1 LAHESFSTDQ
11 LIERFQFTSRY
22 RNIAFGLI
30 GVGIVLLLT
39 GMFFS
44 SRADSDDHGE
54 SHSSSQHSEVLHD
67 ADVYKTADPHEGE
80 AGHGHGGHHREITWT
95 NRAAANFLLGNVYFL
110 SLAMGALFF
119 IAVHQI
125 GNSGW
130 HTAIK
135 RIPEAFTSYLPVAVV
150 GFAAVL
156 FFMDQLYEWV
166 ILPEGVDELID
177 VKRPYLNVTGH
188 AFRNI
193 IYFGIWITAAFLLRR
208 YSIREDSEGGLSYF
222 KRSTTVS
229 AVFVFLFAF
238 SYSLFSIDWLKSL
251 EPHWF
256 STIYGVYFF
265 GGSMLATTAFMSLI
279 LYFLK
284 RQGYMSYVNAS
295 HFQDVNTYV
304 FGFCIFWAYIWLSQF
319 LLIWYSNIPEEGIWY
334 VKRMRASDPEN
345 YMGYRGI
352 FYFNIFINFVIP
364 FLALASRNARR
375 NPSVFIP
382 VCLLIVVGL
391 WVVLFVLIMPGAVES
406 FWQIGLMEIG
416 FFLAFAGLFLYVV
429 MNALSRANLVP
440 LKHPYI
446 EESLYHTTGPV

>member
-1 LAHESFSTDQ
+1 LEHETFSTDQ
-11 LIERFQFTSRY
+11 LIERFTFTSRY
-22 RNIAFGLI
+22 RNIVFGL
-30 GVGIVLLLT
+30 VGIGIVFMLT

-44 SRADSDDHGE
+44 SSSG
-54 SHSSSQHSEVLHD
+54 SHDEGHSEEHHSTVVTDSH
-67 ADVYKTADPHEGE
+67 VHQVADPHEGE
-80 AGHGHGGHHREITWT
+80 EHGDGGHHHREITWV
-95 NRAAANFLLGNVYFL
+95 NRAAANFLLNNVYFL

-135 RIPEAFTSYLPVAVV
+135 RLPEAYTSYLPVAVV

-177 VKRPYLNVTGH
+177 KKRPYLNVTGH
-188 AFRNI
+188 AMRSVV
-193 IYFGIWITAAFLLRR
+193 YFVIWIGAAILLRR
-208 YSIREDSEGGLSYF
+208 YSIREDQEGGLSYF
-222 KRSTTVS
+222 KKSNTVS
-229 AVFVFLFAF
+229 AIFVFLFAF
-238 SYSLFSIDWLKSL
+238 SYSLFSFDWLKSL

-265 GGSMLATTAFMSLI
+265 GGSMLATMATISLL

-284 RQGYMSYVNAS
+284 QQGYMSYVNAS

-334 VKRMRASDPEN
+334 AKRMRASDPEN
-345 YMGYRGI
+345 YMGYRAI
-352 FYFNIFINFVIP
+352 FFFNLFINFVIP
-364 FLALASRNARR
+364 FLTLVSRNARR
-375 NPSVFIP
+375 NPSVFVP
-382 VCLLIVVGL
+382 VCVLIVIGH
-391 WVVLFVLIMPGAVES
+391 WVDLFVLIMPGAVER
-406 FWQIGLMEIG
+406 FWTIGFMEIG
-416 FFLAFAGLFLYVV
+416 FFLTFAGIFLYVV
-429 MNALSRANLVP
+429 LNALTKANLVP

-446 EESLYHTTGPV
+446 EESVYHSTGPV